1 MLENEFENF
10 TTDVWQLQM
19 IQQVN
24 SGSRSKYKPEAL
36 VCT

>member
-1 MLENEFENF
+1 MLQNL

-19 IQQVN
+19 IPQV
-24 SGSRSKYKPEAL
+24 SAGSRSKHKPEAL

>member
-10 TTDVWQLQM
+10 TSATDVWQLQM

-24 SGSRSKYKPEAL
+24 SGSRSKNKPGAL
-36 VCT
+36 V